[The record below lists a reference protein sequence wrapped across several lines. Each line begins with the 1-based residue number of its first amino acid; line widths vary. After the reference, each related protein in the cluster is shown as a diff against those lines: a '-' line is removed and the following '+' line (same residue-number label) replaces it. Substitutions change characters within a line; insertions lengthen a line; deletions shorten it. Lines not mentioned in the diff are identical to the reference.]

1 MKMLW
6 PLRAAFAVLGRVA
19 PGLAARWALDLFF
32 TPRGRR
38 GSRRVSAF
46 LVAGRPFAVR
56 VDGLRVAGW
65 SWGRGPN
72 VFLVHGWAGVGGQL
86 AAFGPPLL
94 ANGFRVVTFD
104 APGHGASEGRRSSIV
119 HFAKALKAVAA
130 SEGEPV
136 AVIAH
141 SLGAAATLRAL
152 SQGLKLERVV
162 FLGPTR
168 GPRDWAEQF
177 RRQLGVP
184 RPVMTAMRE
193 RSERWLGASW
203 EDFDVP
209 RMAGGQTA
217 PLLASGFR
225 VVTFDAPGHG
235 ASTGRRSSI
244 VHFAGAL
251 QEIAA
256 KEGPAHAVI
265 AHSLGAAAVVRALSQ
280 GLEAGRAVFVG
291 PTGGP
296 RDWAER
302 FRRHLGVPP
311 HVMTSMRERSER
323 WLGASWAD
331 FDVPMLAVKQ
341 AAPLLIF
348 HDRDDAEV
356 PWSDGAAI
364 AKSWPGA
371 RLATTSGLGHRRIL
385 RDERVVSQA
394 VAFVKGEP
402 VDTRGWANTC
412 RHPGCDKPA
421 REDGLCDSCGLEA
434 SLYLRDERRDAWATT
449 PGVS

>member
-1 MKMLW
+1 MTTLS
-6 PLRAAFAVLGRVA
+6 PARAAFAILGRLA

-38 GSRRVSAF
+38 VSQRINVF
-46 LVAGRPFAVR
+46 LDAGRRFDVSVR
-56 VDGLRVAGW
+56 GERVAAW
-65 SWGRGPN
+65 SWGDGPA
-72 VFLVHGWAGVGGQL
+72 VYLVHGWAGVGGQL

-94 ANGFRVVTFD
+94 ASGFRVITFD
-104 APGHGASEGRRSSIV
+104 APAHGAS
-119 HFAKALKAVAA
+119 A
-130 SEGEPV
+130 
-136 AVIAH
+136 
-141 SLGAAATLRAL
+141 
-152 SQGLKLERVV
+152 
-162 FLGPTR
+162 
-168 GPRDWAEQF
+168 
-177 RRQLGVP
+177 
-184 RPVMTAMRE
+184 
-193 RSERWLGASW
+193 
-203 EDFDVP
+203 
-209 RMAGGQTA
+209 
-217 PLLASGFR
+217 
-225 VVTFDAPGHG
+225 
-235 ASTGRRSSI
+235 GRRSSI

-251 QEIAA
+251 QEVVA

-280 GLEAGRAVFVG
+280 GLGAGRAVFIG

-331 FDVPMLAVKQ
+331 FDVPMLARKQ
-341 AAPLLIF
+341 RTPLLVF

-364 AKSWPGA
+364 AKAWPGA
-371 RLATTSGLGHRRIL
+371 RLLTTSGLGHRRIL
-385 RDERVVSQA
+385 RDERVVGQS

-402 VDTRGWANTC
+402 VDPRGWAATC

-421 REDGLCDSCGLEA
+421 REGGLCGSCALEA
-434 SLYLRDERRDAWATT
+434 SLYARDERRDAWATA
-449 PGVS
+449 PGES